1 MDPTRKLAAI
11 AIFCAS
17 LAPFASAQA
26 LTDDFTTF
34 DTTKWTAAPY
44 TTFAGFAYQGLPDFL
59 TPLNL
64 DGNTVLR
71 MTSVMNDMQRQ
82 GFGSVQTFTAS
93 AATLTLDFKTL
104 AFHDVSVPAANQSN
118 IDGLLEVYLIN
129 PNDQRFLGISI
140 FANNFG
146 NPNGRF
152 IQFSDGFGG
161 IVSTDVGWQ
170 YDTYYRFVLSSDGT
184 STHLS
189 FQTSTGSE
197 IAGHNYSGGF
207 DGLGAYDIAI
217 VQRMGLP
224 GGQFYTDVALNNFD
238 FEIVPEPG
246 TLALCVFGFIAG
258 AAAFRHRTRP
268 QTKG

>member
-1 MDPTRKLAAI
+1 MGPKGKLAAI
-11 AIFCAS
+11 FFAAF
-17 LAPFASAQA
+17 APFASAQA

-44 TTFAGFAYQGLPDFL
+44 TGFAGFAYQGLPDFL

-64 DGNTVLR
+64 DGNDVLR
-71 MTSVMNDMQRQ
+71 MTSVMNNMQRQ
-82 GFGSVQTFTAS
+82 GFGSIQTFTAS

-104 AFHDVSVPAANQSN
+104 AIHDVSVPAANQSN

-146 NPNGRF
+146 DPNARM
-152 IQFSDGFGG
+152 IQFSDAFGG
-161 IVSTDVGWQ
+161 TISSTVGWQ
-170 YDTYYRFVLSSDGT
+170 YDTYYRFVFTSDGT

-207 DGLGAYDIAI
+207 DGLGAYNIAI

-246 TLALCVFGFIAG
+246 TLALCLFGLVAG
-258 AAAFRHRTRP
+258 AAVYARRRRRVSVV
-268 QTKG
+268 

>member
-1 MDPTRKLAAI
+1 MRPPGKFAAI
-11 AIFCAS
+11 VFAILAS
-17 LAPFASAQA
+17 LASAQG

-44 TTFAGFAYQGLPDFL
+44 TGFAGFAYQGLPDFL
-59 TPLNL
+59 TPVNL
-64 DGNTVLR
+64 DGNDMLR

-82 GFGSVQTFTAS
+82 GFGSIQTFTAS

-104 AFHDVSVPAANQSN
+104 AQHDISVPAANQSN

-161 IVSTDVGWQ
+161 IVSTEVGWQ

-197 IAGHNYSGGF
+197 IAGHTYSGGF
-207 DGLGAYDIAI
+207 DGLGAYDIAL

-224 GGQFYTDVALNNFD
+224 GGQFYTDIALNNLD
-238 FEIVPEPG
+238 FQIVPEPG
-246 TLALCVFGFIAG
+246 TLALCLFGLVAG
-258 AAAFRHRTRP
+258 AAAYARRRRRVSVSV
-268 QTKG
+268 